1 MNLNIPLVI
10 HNKSRIVKAI
20 CRFCLIDSIVLCIND
35 FKNGLY
41 IHNILK
47 FCKNNSVR
55 IKRLF
60 EFDSSKFVLTAAKI
74 RELFNIEVK
83 RSDDNV
89 LLFQRK
95 LRTMKFFIDY
105 LNDIESNFQK

>member
-1 MNLNIPLVI
+1 
-10 HNKSRIVKAI
+10 
-20 CRFCLIDSIVLCIND
+20 
-35 FKNGLY
+35 
-41 IHNILK
+41 
-47 FCKNNSVR
+47 
-55 IKRLF
+55 
-60 EFDSSKFVLTAAKI
+60 
-74 RELFNIEVK
+74 VK

>member
-35 FKNGLY
+35 FKNGLN